1 MEKFLFGS
9 GSSSWAIYTHR
20 IYEHTTNET
29 YMRRYILKH
38 PWGSIRLHHILRS
51 DDLRALHDHP
61 FNFWTLL
68 LYGGYT
74 EYLPAKM
81 NTTSTALIR
90 VDRRMGSFR
99 YVPATQAHRLVLTYP
114 CWTLV
119 FGGTSYRKWGFYLNG
134 YRKADWV
141 NWREYSETYGPE
153 KSVDEVH

>member
-68 LYGGYT
+68 LYGGIHGVLT
-74 EYLPAKM
+74 RQNEYNLDCPDTSGPPDGQFSLCPG
-81 NTTSTALIR
+81 NTGPPTR
-90 VDRRMGSFR
+90 VDLPLLDISLRRDILPEMGLLLEWVSKG
-99 YVPATQAHRLVLTYP
+99 RLGELA
-114 CWTLV
+114 
-119 FGGTSYRKWGFYLNG
+119 RIQ
-134 YRKADWV
+134 
-141 NWREYSETYGPE
+141 
-153 KSVDEVH
+153 